1 MKYDFDQIISRDGTA
16 SVKYE
21 ARGNV
26 FGKQDIIPLWVADMD
41 FAVPEAVQRA
51 LRQRAKHPVYGYS
64 VYPDALYTSLMLWL
78 EQRHHWQVERESIVP
93 CPGVVPSLH
102 AAIMACSTADAG
114 IIVQPPVYAPFLAAP
129 EATGRKLLLNPLKL
143 QDGRYEF
150 DLEDLARCGKAGG
163 KILILCSPHNPVGR
177 VWQEQELTA
186 LLAVCEKYGITVIS
200 DEIHHDLVYPG
211 TLHVPLAKLARGRV
225 NVITAVAPSKT
236 FNIAGLGLSA
246 LIVPH
251 KVDREA
257 IATAFGTLHVSA
269 ANPFSITAFAAAYS
283 EGAAW
288 LDALLNY
295 LAGNRD
301 FVRDFISRQL
311 PQIRLIEAEGTYLL
325 WLDCRAMGMDDKQL
339 KHFFVH
345 EAGVGLSPGILFGEQ
360 GSGFMRMNIGAPRSV
375 LKQALLQIAQ
385 AIEKQ

>member
-1 MKYDFDQIISRDGTA
+1 MQYDFDQIITRDGTA

-21 ARGNV
+21 ARGNI

-51 LRQRAKHPVYGYS
+51 LIQRAEHPVYGYT
-64 VYPDALYTSLMLWL
+64 VYPDALYTSLLQWL
-78 EQRHHWQVERESIVP
+78 EHRHHWQVERESIVP

-102 AAIMACSTADAG
+102 AAIMACSTADDG
-114 IIVQPPVYAPFLAAP
+114 IIVQPPVYAPFMAAP
-129 EATGRKLLLNPLKL
+129 AATGRKLLLNPLKL
-143 QDGRYEF
+143 QDGRSEF
-150 DLEDLARCGKAGG
+150 DLEDLARCAKAGG

-186 LLAVCEKYGITVIS
+186 LLAVCEKYSITVIS

-211 TLHVPLAKLARGRV
+211 TLHMPKLARGRV

-246 LIVPH
+246 LIVPQQ
-251 KVDREA
+251 KDREA

-301 FVRDFISRQL
+301 FVRNFISRQL

-325 WLDCRAMGMDDKQL
+325 WLDCRAMSMDDKQL

-360 GSGFMRMNIGAPRSV
+360 GSGFMRMNIGAPLS
-375 LKQALLQIAQ
+375 LIKQALQQISN
-385 AIEKQ
+385 AIEKK

>member
-1 MKYDFDQIISRDGTA
+1 MKYNFDQIISRDGTG
-16 SVKYE
+16 SVKYD

-41 FAVPEAVQRA
+41 FAVPDTVQHALIQRA
-51 LRQRAKHPVYGYS
+51 EHPIYGYS
-64 VYPDALYTSLMLWL
+64 VYPEALYTSLMQWL
-78 EQRHHWQVERESIVP
+78 AQRHHWQVEREWIVA

-102 AAIMACSTADAG
+102 AAIMACSPTDAG

-129 EATGRKLLLNPLKL
+129 QATGRKLLLNPLKL

-150 DLEDLARCGKAGG
+150 DLQDLERCAKAGG

-177 VWQEQELTA
+177 VWQEQELAA
-186 LLAVCEKYGITVIS
+186 LLAVCEKYEITVIA

-211 TLHVPLAKLARGRV
+211 TLHLPLAKLVHGKV

-251 KVDREA
+251 KADRDA
-257 IATAFGTLHVSA
+257 IAKAFGTLHVSA
-269 ANPFSITAFAAAYS
+269 ANPFSITAFSAAYS

-288 LDALLNY
+288 LDALLIY
-295 LAGNRD
+295 LDGNRD

-311 PQIRLIEAEGTYLL
+311 PKIKLIEAEGTYLL
-325 WLDCRAMGMDDKQL
+325 WLNCRAMGMDDKQL

-345 EAGVGLSPGILFGEQ
+345 EAGVGLSPGIMFGEQ

-375 LKQALLQIAQ
+375 VNQALQQIVD
-385 AIEKQ
+385 AISKL